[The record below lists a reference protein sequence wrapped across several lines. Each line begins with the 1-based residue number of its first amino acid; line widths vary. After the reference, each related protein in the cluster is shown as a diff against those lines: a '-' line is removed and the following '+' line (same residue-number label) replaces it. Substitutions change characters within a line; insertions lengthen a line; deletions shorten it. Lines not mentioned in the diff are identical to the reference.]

1 MKKNINKIIL
11 GGAQISSIKY
21 GLTNK
26 LLLKKDELNRII
38 HFAKKNKI
46 NFIDTAKSYKNSE
59 VIIGKFNRK
68 FNIITKIQTYSNDK
82 NNSEKYIKNALKDSL
97 KKLKVK
103 KLYAVLIHGVGKLS
117 NTKLLKIINVLKK
130 LQKQNKIKYI
140 GISIY
145 DPKDLKVFWKD
156 WKPDIIQVQY
166 NIFDRRIKTSGWL
179 KKFKNHKIKVH
190 IRSIFLQG
198 LLITPK
204 LKYPK
209 KLNKLKKLLNY
220 WFVWCK
226 NNNRDPMQECLR
238 FSLRANIDKI
248 IVGVYS
254 LNQLKNLVESFKSL
268 EMKSAHFPVRK
279 YNRLVDPREWN

>member
-1 MKKNINKIIL
+1 MV
-11 GGAQISSIKY
+11 Y
-21 GLTNK
+21 
-26 LLLKKDELNRII
+26 E
-38 HFAKKNKI
+38 
-46 NFIDTAKSYKNSE
+46 
-59 VIIGKFNRK
+59 
-68 FNIITKIQTYSNDK
+68 KIQTYSNDK

-117 NTKLLKIINVLKK
+117 NSKLLKIINVLKK

-209 KLNKLKKLLNY
+209 KIK
-220 WFVWCK
+220 
-226 NNNRDPMQECLR
+226 
-238 FSLRANIDKI
+238 
-248 IVGVYS
+248 
-254 LNQLKNLVESFKSL
+254 
-268 EMKSAHFPVRK
+268 
-279 YNRLVDPREWN
+279 